1 LFIGTNDG
9 SQTFI
14 CLMGADEYCR
24 LISQAVAA
32 TTSCVD
38 YGFRNSSCSLAVF
51 AAIRRASSRVKGY
64 VLVAPEF
71 RYIEVV
77 FTTDARG
84 KIHRQFVAALLDIHV
99 VG

>member
-1 LFIGTNDG
+1 MPPILFGLTRFG
-9 SQTFI
+9 
-14 CLMGADEYCR
+14 
-24 LISQAVAA
+24 
-32 TTSCVD
+32 
-38 YGFRNSSCSLAVF
+38 SLAIF
-51 AAIRRASSRVKGY
+51 AAFRRASSRAKGC

-84 KIHRQFVAALLDIHV
+84 KIHRQFFATLLDIHV

>member
-1 LFIGTNDG
+1 LF
-9 SQTFI
+9 
-14 CLMGADEYCR
+14 
-24 LISQAVAA
+24 VALY
-32 TTSCVD
+32 S
-38 YGFRNSSCSLAVF
+38 FRNKIGSFAIF
-51 AAIRRASSRVKGY
+51 AAIRRASSRVRGC

-84 KIHRQFVAALLDIHV
+84 KIHRQFFAALLDIHV